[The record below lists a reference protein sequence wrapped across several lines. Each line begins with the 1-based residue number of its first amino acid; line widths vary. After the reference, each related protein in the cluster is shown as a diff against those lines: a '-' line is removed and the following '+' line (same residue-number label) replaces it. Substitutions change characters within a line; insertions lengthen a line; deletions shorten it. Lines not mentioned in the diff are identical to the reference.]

1 MKKNYDLQIK
11 TNLKGEI
18 LSFNSF
24 ADEYFS
30 SEIKTGKKNQE
41 LIEGFDLEFFS
52 KSQNN
57 IINTKKG
64 NLFVNSIAFEGE
76 GAVSF
81 LFQDLETVFRKL
93 KGIPEF
99 FDRQMDFIINVM
111 NNENDITITDGE
123 GIVLKVSDSYE
134 GHFDV
139 QKENIIGKS
148 IYELEKTG
156 IFYPSVTAMVL
167 KEKKKVT
174 INQKNKHGDMTMVT
188 GVPIFD
194 DDNNIQYV
202 VSYNSIDIA
211 DISTLQEKYE
221 KMSKIIDEYY
231 SEIKELRLKEIGLF
245 DIIAKSSAM
254 ENIFKTI
261 INIADASVNV
271 LITGETGVGKNL
283 IAKLIHKKSS
293 RSGYKFIELNC
304 GAIPDNLI
312 ESELFGYERGSFTG
326 ADSRGKVGL
335 IELADGGTLFLDEIG
350 ELPLNLQRKLLQVIQ
365 EKKIMKVGATKYVD
379 VDFRLITATN
389 KDIHKLVEKG
399 EFREDLYYRLNVVPI
414 EIPPLRER
422 TEDILP
428 LIMYF
433 TEEFNNKYKKNKKL
447 TQYAVDAL
455 INYPWPGNVRELENL
470 IERVILT
477 TSSDEIDIV
486 NLPEQ
491 IRNALTMNM
500 TGQTLNEMMD
510 AYEKHIFESAYM
522 KYQTT
527 TKIAK
532 VLGIGQSSVVRKL
545 QKHIKGYKKQ
555 MNTY

>member
-1 MKKNYDLQIK
+1 MKKNSGLQIK
-11 TNLKGEI
+11 TNSKGEI
-18 LSFNSF
+18 LSYNSF
-24 ADEYFS
+24 ADEYFLS
-30 SEIKTGKKNQE
+30 DIKRGKKIQE
-41 LIEGFDLEFFS
+41 LIEGFDFEHIS
-52 KSQNN
+52 KAQNK
-57 IINTKKG
+57 ILSTKRG
-64 NLFVNSIAFEGE
+64 NLFINCISFENE
-76 GAVSF
+76 DAVSF
-81 LFQDLETVFRKL
+81 LLQDLETVFRKL
-93 KGIPEF
+93 EGTPEF
-99 FDRQMDFIINVM
+99 LEKKMDFIINVM
-111 NNENDITITDGE
+111 NNENDITITDGK
-123 GIVLKVSDSYE
+123 GVVLKVSDSYE

-139 QKENIIGKS
+139 RKENIVGKS
-148 IYELEKTG
+148 TYELEKTG
-156 IFYPSVTAMVL
+156 VFSPSVTAMVL

-174 INQKNKHGDMTMVT
+174 VNQRNKHGDMIMVT

-194 DDNNIQYV
+194 EDDNIQYV
-202 VSYNSIDIA
+202 VSFNSIDIA
-211 DISTLQEKYE
+211 GISTFQEKYE
-221 KMSKIIDEYY
+221 KMSMFIDEYY
-231 SEIKELRLKEIGLF
+231 TEIKELRLKEIGLF

-283 IAKLIHKKSS
+283 IARLIHKKSS
-293 RSGYKFIELNC
+293 RSDCKFIELNC

-335 IELADGGTLFLDEIG
+335 IELAEGGTLFLDEIG

-414 EIPPLRER
+414 EIPPIRER

-433 TEEFNNKYKKNKKL
+433 TAEFNNKYKKNKKIS
-447 TQYAVDAL
+447 QYAIDAL

-477 TSSDEIDIV
+477 TAGDEIDIA

-491 IRNALTMNM
+491 IRNSLTMNM
-500 TGQTLNEMMD
+500 AGKTLNQMMN
-510 AYEKHIFESAYM
+510 AYEKHIFETAYM

-532 VLGIGQSSVVRKL
+532 ELGIGQSSVVRKL
-545 QKHIKGYKKQ
+545 QKHINGYKK
-555 MNTY
+555 